1 MPLAYRR
8 APILLLAFLIGA
20 NTQLIADITSG
31 PMLSHVEMREASVWL
46 QTDTTT
52 KVRVAYAEEGKKN
65 ALKWSNLVQ
74 TNNDYDHTA
83 NITLDAVEP
92 GKHYNYRIELN
103 GKLQTPLNTFATP
116 TNFQGRTPP
125 PDLRIALGGAH
136 YVAEDGFEPPYQTLG
151 GGYRIFSTILEA
163 DPDLMIWTGNTAHL
177 RASDWSSQSGTLK
190 RFSKA
195 RSVAELQPLL
205 ASIPHYATW
214 SNSDYSTSNAGHH
227 YSFRQ
232 NVEKC
237 FNAFWPRPVE
247 ITPLEGIATRFR
259 RSDVDFFMLDVRSY
273 RDDIPTSDRLPQI
286 LGHKQIEWL
295 RQEILRST
303 ATFKI
308 IIAGAPILNPADN
321 RNNLS
326 HASREQ
332 TKLLQL
338 LRNERISGVFF
349 ISGSKDYGELTKLEH
364 AGSYN
369 LYDLTLGPLTAN
381 PLEDPNELNFFRIPG
396 SSTYERHFALIDFTG
411 TENNRQLTIRVM
423 GMDGKKLW
431 KRTIKASQ
439 LQHPH

>member
-1 MPLAYRR
+1 
-8 APILLLAFLIGA
+8 
-20 NTQLIADITSG
+20 
-31 PMLSHVEMREASVWL
+31 MLSHVEMREASVWL

-116 TNFQGRTPP
+116 TNFQGHTPP

-214 SNSDYSTSNAGHH
+214 SNSDYSTSNAG
-227 YSFRQ
+227 
-232 NVEKC
+232 
-237 FNAFWPRPVE
+237 
-247 ITPLEGIATRFR
+247 
-259 RSDVDFFMLDVRSY
+259 
-273 RDDIPTSDRLPQI
+273 
-286 LGHKQIEWL
+286 
-295 RQEILRST
+295 
-303 ATFKI
+303 
-308 IIAGAPILNPADN
+308 
-321 RNNLS
+321 
-326 HASREQ
+326 
-332 TKLLQL
+332 
-338 LRNERISGVFF
+338 
-349 ISGSKDYGELTKLEH
+349 
-364 AGSYN
+364 
-369 LYDLTLGPLTAN
+369 
-381 PLEDPNELNFFRIPG
+381 
-396 SSTYERHFALIDFTG
+396 
-411 TENNRQLTIRVM
+411 
-423 GMDGKKLW
+423 
-431 KRTIKASQ
+431 
-439 LQHPH
+439 